1 MYYYLTTKFV
11 DFYFQKASDMVRE
24 SKGLEPLVAIAKEKN
39 VRENKP
45 LLAAATGAIWKC
57 AASDENVKVL
67 DNVIRLSI
75 STYKTNNEMLTKNF
89 SYEP

>member
-1 MYYYLTTKFV
+1 
-11 DFYFQKASDMVRE
+11 MVRE

-39 VRENKP
+39 IRENKP

-67 DNVIRLSI
+67 DNVIEIYRFISI
-75 STYKTNNEMLTKNF
+75 PELNGEIQKF
-89 SYEP
+89 HSYEPLTCSFNC

>member
-1 MYYYLTTKFV
+1 
-11 DFYFQKASDMVRE
+11 MVRE

-39 VRENKP
+39 IRENKP

-67 DNVIRLSI
+67 DNVKITSSLN
-75 STYKTNNEMLTKNF
+75 Y
-89 SYEP
+89 